1 MIDISWNNRKTLVTN
16 SFLCDY
22 ATTGRS
28 SAHPSHS
35 DSCWRCIGRETE
47 KEARSERGGGGRKG
61 NQRRMYQKGMKNG
74 GEGRGGGKKEARR
87 VIARDCTVARIIA
100 RAPEKRHFKFVH
112 PPEKRTF
119 SSLLRAPV
127 PIGSTEYPRYPS
139 FERRFFETPAMLSP
153 RPSYN
158 ISPCP

>member
-1 MIDISWNNRKTLVTN
+1 MIDISNNGIKL
-16 SFLCDY
+16 SLLI
-22 ATTGRS
+22 RS
-28 SAHPSHS
+28 SAITPPPDEVPRIRHTLIPAGGVSAAKPK
-35 DSCWRCIGRETE
+35 R
-47 KEARSERGGGGRKG
+47 KRGQKGGRGKEG
-61 NQRRMYQKGMKNG
+61 ESETNVPERNEKRR
-74 GEGRGGGKKEARR
+74 GRAGGGKKEARR

-158 ISPCP
+158 ISPWP